1 MIAYNTDDNKH
12 YLGWPNGLTLD
23 TSGVNEKLYWID
35 AKLHSIFS
43 CSVDH
48 CLGDIQA
55 LTYDHEKII
64 HPYSITVFEVIIT
77 SPDNICRSARLLHEK
92 YSYNLISSFY
102 GDLIIAPI
110 LTTPVNWLA
119 LYYSVFLISIA
130 GLRFFTVIMGFCMRC
145 CTLNQTPM
153 SGAKG
158 MACDDQEQR

>member
-77 SPDNICRSARLLHEK
+77 SPRQTLQTHDCYMKSIRTIWYPL
-92 YSYNLISSFY
+92 FY

-110 LTTPVNWLA
+110 LTAPVDWLA

-130 GLRFFTVIMGFCMRC
+130 GLRFFTVIIWLRMRS

-158 MACDDQEQR
+158 MACSDREQR

>member
-1 MIAYNTDDNKH
+1 MFQGWIFWSDWGTKAHIAFGTLDGSHKEMIAYNTDDNKH

-77 SPDNICRSARLLHEK
+77 SPRQTLQTHDCYMK
-92 YSYNLISSFY
+92 
-102 GDLIIAPI
+102 
-110 LTTPVNWLA
+110 
-119 LYYSVFLISIA
+119 SI
-130 GLRFFTVIMGFCMRC
+130 RTI
-145 CTLNQTPM
+145 
-153 SGAKG
+153 
-158 MACDDQEQR
+158 

>member
-77 SPDNICRSARLLHEK
+77 STDELCRRK
-92 YSYNLISSFY
+92 IDTWKVFYNLISSFY

-110 LTTPVNWLA
+110 LTAPVDWLA

-130 GLRFFTVIMGFCMRC
+130 GLRFFTVIIWLRMRS

-158 MACDDQEQR
+158 MACSDREQR

>member
-77 SPDNICRSARLLHEK
+77 SPRRTLQTQLHEK

-110 LTTPVNWLA
+110 LTAPVNWLA

-130 GLRFFTVIMGFCMRC
+130 GLRFFTVIMGLRMRS
-145 CTLNQTPM
+145 CTLNQTLM

-158 MACDDQEQR
+158 MACNDQEQR

>member
-102 GDLIIAPI
+102 GHLIIAPI
-110 LTTPVNWLA
+110 LTAPV
-119 LYYSVFLISIA
+119 
-130 GLRFFTVIMGFCMRC
+130 
-145 CTLNQTPM
+145 
-153 SGAKG
+153 
-158 MACDDQEQR
+158 D